1 MSLPAIIH
9 TPAYARAFNL
19 YLRKG
24 TPIELS
30 LKAAAQEHPT
40 TQYIW
45 RTRGDGKVR
54 ASHAANNGRIF
65 SWDNPPATGHP
76 GEDFNCRCTAE
87 SYVRGESEY
96 AYQTL
101 TSAVNDSSPKWKGVD
116 FVRHAAKDGGA
127 VTLSQIGHLQD
138 IINHYAYVAKEG
150 GVFERINRQVIDKAR
165 RSGNGYFTY
174 PFANHYNFRAIAFP
188 YGESTVKG
196 EFRGY
201 VARKDGLMQIDGT
214 VEYFFDDE
222 YTDPI
227 DIRQYLL
234 VGTSDPAATSE
245 FTRYITDG
253 GGAVYAITDQWQTKL
268 HAESKLNENDSRYR
282 WNEDE

>member
-1 MSLPAIIH
+1 MSLPAIIY

-76 GEDFNCRCTAE
+76 GEDYNCRCTAE
-87 SYVRGESEY
+87 PYVRGESEY

-138 IINHYAYVAKEG
+138 IINHYA
-150 GVFERINRQVIDKAR
+150 
-165 RSGNGYFTY
+165 
-174 PFANHYNFRAIAFP
+174 
-188 YGESTVKG
+188 
-196 EFRGY
+196 
-201 VARKDGLMQIDGT
+201 
-214 VEYFFDDE
+214 
-222 YTDPI
+222 
-227 DIRQYLL
+227 
-234 VGTSDPAATSE
+234 
-245 FTRYITDG
+245 
-253 GGAVYAITDQWQTKL
+253 
-268 HAESKLNENDSRYR
+268 
-282 WNEDE
+282 